1 MSKNLITMVG
11 VTATGAVG
19 LWAVTVASAWRP
31 EDGLYVVAVGWVIV
45 VLALLNVVIDA
56 RKARRTAAV
65 MPAAAPDVTA
75 SAPKPEPASADAAV
89 SRLSALDRLLARNE
103 ARIVVAMALT
113 VVYVFLWDD
122 FGFLLTT
129 MVFLFFM
136 LLTLGV
142 RRPIPIIAVTL
153 GVPYFIDFTFGRLLS
168 IPFP

>member
-19 LWAVTVASAWRP
+19 LWAVSVASAWRP

-75 SAPKPEPASADAAV
+75 PASESASADAAV